1 MPPQQQK
8 HLWAGEF
15 KFQQRV
21 VCVQFQVQTK
31 NEGKLVGIGVGE
43 GIRRRHFPN
52 PFRAPL
58 QQPSHLFLGL
68 RKQQS
73 HSNNS
78 FLSLSLS
85 LSLWFRNSLNLTL
98 NQNLRVYDVDAS
110 LLRLQAPSQ
119 APLLDCCF
127 QDDAVAFAAASDG
140 LIRRSS
146 SNFRFHFV

>member
-85 LSLWFRNSLNLTL
+85 RFGFAIHWIWLWIRIF
-98 NQNLRVYDVDAS
+98 AS
-110 LLRLQAPSQ
+110 TTSTPPSSDSKLPRKLLFSI
-119 APLLDCCF
+119 
-127 QDDAVAFAAASDG
+127 AASRTTPSLSPPPLMD
-140 LIRRSS
+140 
-146 SNFRFHFV
+146 